1 VRAWDHPSVVNEL
14 RFRGASQ
21 YRRVLSEGLVE
32 IAMAPENAVQKL
44 REMAEA
50 CEALTL
56 SLDRSSQVDS
66 LEKSLQ

>member
-1 VRAWDHPSVVNEL
+1 
-14 RFRGASQ
+14 
-21 YRRVLSEGLVE
+21 
-32 IAMAPENAVQKL
+32 MAPENAVQKL

-50 CEALTL
+50 CESLTL